1 MTKPKPVSSFRDNL
15 TELEGITQA
24 LESEAIDLE
33 EALQSFE
40 RGSELVAKLKQQ
52 LETAQL
58 RVQEIQ
64 LKTATEKSDEEGLD
78 KKI

>member
-15 TELEGITQA
+15 AELEEITQA
-24 LESEAIDLE
+24 LESETIDLE

-40 RGSELVAKLKQQ
+40 RGSELVAKLKHQ
-52 LETAQL
+52 LEAAQL